1 MPDGDFELWHA
12 LYTLEVRYWYDVDF
26 NDGRNA
32 HLFYLTDCAFAV
44 GENEFRG
51 QDRIREFYAWRQARG
66 TATVRSIRSTRHLV
80 SNLLVEASGPQE
92 AKATGVI
99 SFYEAPGRAP
109 VMESKPPILMA
120 DLESHCVLQD
130 DQTWRFKSH
139 VLRPVFM
146 GDDVPLS
153 LAFDL
158 SRSA

>member
-32 HLFYLTDCAFAV
+32 HLFYLADGVFSV
-44 GENEFRG
+44 GDNEFHGR
-51 QDRIREFYAWRQARG
+51 DRIRDFYAWRQARG
-66 TATVRSIRSTRHLV
+66 TTTVRSLRSTRHLL
-80 SNLLVEASGPQE
+80 SNLQVEPFGARE
-92 AKATGVI
+92 AKLLGVI

-109 VMESKPPILMA
+109 VMESKPPILMT
-120 DLESHCVLQD
+120 DLESECVRD
-130 DQTWRFKSH
+130 DDEAWRFRTH
-139 VLRPVFM
+139 LLRPVFM